1 MFCAILEE
9 NLTLLC
15 VRSIGG
21 FGVSGIE
28 IGGFD
33 DLLML
38 RVRVCYRLGLLFSDR
53 SVNTIKV

>member
-1 MFCAILEE
+1 M
-9 NLTLLC
+9 
-15 VRSIGG
+15 RSIGG

>member
-1 MFCAILEE
+1 MFCAILVE

-21 FGVSGIE
+21 FGVPGIE
-28 IGGFD
+28 LGGFS

-38 RVRVCYRLGLLFSDR
+38 RVWVCYRLGLLFSDR